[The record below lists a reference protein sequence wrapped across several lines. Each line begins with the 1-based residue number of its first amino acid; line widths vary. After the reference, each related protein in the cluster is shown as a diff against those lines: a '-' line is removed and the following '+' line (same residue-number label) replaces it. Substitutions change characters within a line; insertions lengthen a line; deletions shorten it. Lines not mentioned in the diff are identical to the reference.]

1 LAAEIRGTD
10 QAIRNAL
17 DGQALIDSAEG
28 GHKEIE
34 NILQRMREISVQ
46 AANDTN
52 DSNDRTNLQAEM
64 NALSTEIDRIAS
76 VTTWAGQG
84 LVKTG
89 GSQFSFQVGTAT
101 GTKNK
106 IDFSLNAMS
115 SNALNVGSV
124 GQVSTSSHPG
134 QNNTNDLAIYGN
146 HPLGSAHPFFIQLR
160 HDTTQGMITPYTGSN
175 SIDVGSPNSSIV
187 EILGVEYSIPGGT
200 MSAKHDN
207 LVEQL
212 AANGISATAGY
223 NSQWTYYVEV
233 SQTTLSD
240 YISAYNTTGLNFYA
254 DPLDNSDGGSNDG
267 DLVNVGLP
275 TLVSDY
281 VKPSISLEPSPSIK
295 ISTNALAAITAID
308 TAIKTVNTQ
317 LSELGAVSNRL
328 GHTIKN
334 LTNISTLTT
343 LEQVG
348 YIHRVKAVKG
358 QHTYNCYFLLQP
370 DKLLDEVLGDDRLID
385 DSDVFVS
392 TTAQSDLPYPPN
404 QSSDK
409 TPSSC
414 YPGSYRPLR
423 GVRENQ

>member
-1 LAAEIRGTD
+1 
-10 QAIRNAL
+10 
-17 DGQALIDSAEG
+17 
-28 GHKEIE
+28 
-34 NILQRMREISVQ
+34 
-46 AANDTN
+46 
-52 DSNDRTNLQAEM
+52 
-64 NALSTEIDRIAS
+64 
-76 VTTWAGQG
+76 
-84 LVKTG
+84 
-89 GSQFSFQVGTAT
+89 
-101 GTKNK
+101 
-106 IDFSLNAMS
+106 
-115 SNALNVGSV
+115 
-124 GQVSTSSHPG
+124 
-134 QNNTNDLAIYGN
+134 
-146 HPLGSAHPFFIQLR
+146 
-160 HDTTQGMITPYTGSN
+160 MITPYTGSN

-187 EILGVEYSIPGGT
+187 EILGVEYSILGGT

-233 SQTTLSD
+233 SQTTLSN

-267 DLVNVGLP
+267 DLVNGGLP

-281 VKPSISLEPSPSIK
+281 VEPSVSLEPSPSIK
-295 ISTNALAAITAID
+295 SSTNALAAITAID

-317 LSELGAVSNRL
+317 RSELGAVSNRL
-328 GHTIKN
+328 GYTIKN

-404 QSSDK
+404 HISDRPLVAA
-409 TPSSC
+409 TQGHTDPYGGSERTNNIRNNPSS
-414 YPGSYRPLR
+414 
-423 GVRENQ
+423 